1 MILGFGACL
10 TVNTIS
16 LSSLAFVIPQSDV
29 PSVSSVDHVP
39 VALTALYSGWN
50 YTGEQVELI
59 EMKNLAARKAQLC
72 RKCLL
77 REGLT
82 FRISFAGQHL

>member
-16 LSSLAFVIPQSDV
+16 LSSLAFFVIPQSDV
-29 PSVSSVDHVP
+29 PSVSS